1 MSFILDALKRAERER
16 RLERPPDLTAVYEE
30 DHLQRKGI
38 RPWLWLSGVFLVG
51 AIVVALILWPEGP
64 DPDAPPL
71 PPESSIAQSTS
82 ETDPAGKAE
91 ARPSSA
97 SPDSSAS
104 KPPGPPPAQTPPA
117 QPASAPMHKIPAAQ
131 PPKTAAEIEVKA
143 LPETGSKPAGQTAE
157 VKPRPTDKGI
167 SPAPAP
173 PVLPSG
179 ETEPAEPA
187 APQTAR
193 DPDSRNEMDGK
204 AMADEPP
211 PPPSQRADAK
221 RKASPGKPPSIP
233 LLSELPFEVSQKVGK
248 LQINVHSYSENPA
261 ERRVFINMQSFKVG
275 DQIGEN
281 GPVLKEITSD
291 GVIIDYGE
299 GQARVQVWR

>member
-1 MSFILDALKRAERER
+1 MSLILDALKRAERER

-30 DHLQRKGI
+30 DHLQRKAI
-38 RPWLWLSGVFLVG
+38 RPWLWLSGVLLVG
-51 AIVVALILWPEGP
+51 VIAAWLILRPDGP
-64 DPDAPPL
+64 DPGAPPV
-71 PPESSIAQSTS
+71 PAESSIARSTS
-82 ETDPAGKAE
+82 ETGPPGKAE
-91 ARPSSA
+91 ARPSSV
-97 SPDSSAS
+97 SPDNSVP
-104 KPPGPPPAQTPPA
+104 KPPGPPPAQTPPP
-117 QPASAPMHKIPAAQ
+117 QPASAPMHTTPAAR
-131 PPKTAAEIEVKA
+131 PPRTAGETEVKE

-167 SPAPAP
+167 SPAP

-187 APQTAR
+187 APQTAT
-193 DPDSRNEMDGK
+193 DPNSRNEMDGK
-204 AMADEPP
+204 EMGDEPP
-211 PPPSQRADAK
+211 APTPQQTVGE

-233 LLSELPFEVSQKVGK
+233 LLSELSFEVRQKLGN
-248 LQINVHSYSENPA
+248 LQINVHSYSEKPT
-261 ERRVFINMQSFKVG
+261 ERLVFINMKNVKVG

-299 GQARVQVWR
+299 GQARLQVWR